1 MAAVLACGDDAALSH
16 RSAAELWGLLPAAVG
31 PVHVTVPDRG
41 SRPKR
46 NGIRIHRSRS
56 LTPEM
61 VTRRRSIPLTSPV
74 RTLADLRGSVS
85 SAEHRRAARQAAVL
99 GLPLADEQDYDGT
112 RSELEHRFLRLCQR
126 HRLPSP
132 EVNVRVGDFVVD
144 FLWRDQRVIVETD
157 GYRFH
162 RGRQAFEDDRARD
175 LALRLQGYQMLRLSY
190 MQVVEEPKAT
200 AAALRPL
207 LRP

>member
-1 MAAVLACGDDAALSH
+1 
-16 RSAAELWGLLPAAVG
+16 
-31 PVHVTVPDRG
+31 
-41 SRPKR
+41 
-46 NGIRIHRSRS
+46 
-56 LTPEM
+56 
-61 VTRRRSIPLTSPV
+61 
-74 RTLADLRGSVS
+74 
-85 SAEHRRAARQAAVL
+85 VL

-126 HRLPSP
+126 HRLPPP